1 MTRSEWFVCEW
12 AAGLVSLL
20 VALAVVVLMFRR
32 TTVDAALDDAG

>member
-20 VALAVVVLMFRR
+20 VAIITERVTF
-32 TTVDAALDDAG
+32 G